1 MKVALIGASGNV
13 GSRILAE
20 LLSRGHEVTGIVRH
34 PEKLSPR
41 EGLTAK
47 RSDINDEAGL
57 AKLLAGDAATFAPAL
72 HRGLLMS
79 KLRTI

>member
-13 GSRILAE
+13 SSRILSE

-34 PEKLSPR
+34 PENLSAH

-47 RSDINDEAGL
+47 RGDVNDEAGL
-57 AKLLAGDAATFAPAL
+57 DPLAVISSVKF
-72 HRGLLMS
+72 
-79 KLRTI
+79 

>member
-20 LLSRGHEVTGIVRH
+20 LLSRRHEVTGIMRH
-34 PEKLSPR
+34 LEKLTAH

-47 RSDINDEAGL
+47 RGDVNDEAGL
-57 AKLLAGDAATFAPAL
+57 
-72 HRGLLMS
+72 S
-79 KLRTI
+79 